1 MLFFSLNPA
10 KKRKYPESPPSVSP
24 GMVGGMPPGFSI
36 NTQIKQEPGKYS
48 EVPGIAKYGVFSQ
61 ETKPVYTERQ
71 SRRCNNSWMMLALLL
86 SLKTMELL
94 KNVLQPHSGGTPLF
108 SMKTESRATSQ
119 GCRSVD
125 ADVWYKRALSLTQTL
140 TFTQR

>member
-61 ETKPVYTERQ
+61 ETKPVYTECQ
-71 SRRCNNSWMMLALLL
+71 SQRCNNSLMMLALLL

-94 KNVLQPHSGGTPLF
+94 RNVLQPHSGVTPLF
-108 SMKTESRATSQ
+108 SMKT
-119 GCRSVD
+119 V
-125 ADVWYKRALSLTQTL
+125 
-140 TFTQR
+140 